1 MTPWKEDQAEF
12 EEDVRVC
19 YCERGFDEGQGEVA
33 GKLTSEGSNTQ
44 KREHR
49 RDGKTLKV
57 ERDSRS
63 SQRNPAQQLL
73 QTFQIERPSG

>member
-1 MTPWKEDQAEF
+1 MTPWEEDQAEF
-12 EEDVRVC
+12 EENIRVC
-19 YCERGFDEGQGEVA
+19 DCERGFDEGQGEVA

-44 KREHR
+44 MTEHR
-49 RDGKTLKV
+49 KDGRV

-63 SQRNPAQQLL
+63 SQRNPAQQPL